1 MFLSNKK
8 ALPGRA
14 FFSESPPQV
23 VGKMNWLKVADS
35 VLFFLLL
42 GTCLFTDLRERKI
55 YNSVL
60 VGAFCLGLLLHGLTE
75 GGAGLVASGKGLV
88 LGLFLL
94 LPFFLLGG
102 IGGGDVKF
110 LAVIGALRGP
120 EFVFRTFLIAAV
132 AGAVLSLGLA
142 FFRGRLGLVLR
153 HTAARIKTFFFTFN
167 LAAVTPAAEEEGE
180 EEGTPVIP
188 YAVAITVG
196 AIAAW
201 ILG

>member
-1 MFLSNKK
+1 
-8 ALPGRA
+8 
-14 FFSESPPQV
+14 
-23 VGKMNWLKVADS
+23 MNWLKIADRA
-35 VLFFLLL
+35 LFFLLL
-42 GTCLFTDLRERKI
+42 GICLFTDLRERKI

-60 VGAFCLGLLLHGLTE
+60 VGALCLGLLLRGLME

-132 AGAVLSLGLA
+132 AGAVLSLSLA

-153 HTAARIKTFFFTFN
+153 QTVVRIKTFFFTFN
-167 LAAVTPAAEEEGE
+167 LAAVAHAAEEEGE
-180 EEGTPVIP
+180 EEGTPSIP
-188 YAVAITVG
+188 YGVAITLG
-196 AIAAW
+196 AVAAW